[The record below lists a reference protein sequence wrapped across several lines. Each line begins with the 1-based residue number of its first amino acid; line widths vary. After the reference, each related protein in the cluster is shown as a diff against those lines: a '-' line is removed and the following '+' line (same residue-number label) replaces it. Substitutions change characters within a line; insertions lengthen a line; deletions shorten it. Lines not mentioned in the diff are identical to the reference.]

1 MNWDDVRQFLMV
13 AREGQ
18 MLGASRRLGISQSNL
33 SRRVAAL
40 ETAFGR
46 RLLDRT
52 TRGSTLTAA
61 GTSLLAAAERME
73 AELLSATSAAASVSA
88 VSGTVRIG
96 APDGFGGVFLA
107 PKLGL
112 LRQRHPQLRIQLVP
126 MPRNF
131 SLSEREADVAIVI
144 GRPSAGRL
152 RVRKLTDYSVGLY
165 AAPSYL
171 AGHGVPQTIDDLER
185 HQLVGYVEDLLHSKE
200 LAYHAEIAPR
210 WRSSIEVATAIGQ
223 LEAVS
228 SGAGIGILHDF
239 MVTSAHGLTRI
250 LPEAGARREYWLAWH
265 ENLHAS
271 PAVQAVLAFIAEVVQ
286 EHRRTFVG

>member
-18 MLGASRRLGISQSNL
+18 MLGASRRLGVSQSNL
-33 SRRVAAL
+33 SRRIAAL
-40 ETAFGR
+40 EAGFGQ
-46 RLLDRT
+46 RLLERT

-61 GTSLLAAAERME
+61 GKSLFAAAERME
-73 AELLSATSAAASVSA
+73 AELLSATSAAASVAA

-107 PKLGL
+107 PKLWL
-112 LRQRHPQLRIQLVP
+112 LRERHPHLRIQLVP

-152 RVRKLTDYSVGLY
+152 RVRKLTDYRVGLY
-165 AAPSYL
+165 AASSYL
-171 AGHGVPQTIDDLER
+171 AGREPPETVDDLQQ

-223 LEAVS
+223 LEAVK

-239 MVTSAHGLTRI
+239 MAVGEQGLRRI
-250 LPEAGARREYWLAWH
+250 LPEATARREYWLAWH
-265 ENLHAS
+265 ENLHPS
-271 PAVQAVLAFIAEVVQ
+271 PAVQAVLAFIVEIVQ
-286 EHRRTFVG
+286 AHRKTFAG

>member
-1 MNWDDVRQFLMV
+1 MNWDDVRHFLMV

-33 SRRVAAL
+33 SRRIAAL
-40 ETAFGR
+40 ERAFGR

-61 GTSLLAAAERME
+61 GKSLFAAAERME
-73 AELLSATSAAASVSA
+73 AELLSATSAAALVAA

-107 PKLGL
+107 PKLGR
-112 LRQRHPQLRIQLVP
+112 LRERHPHLSIQLVP

-152 RVRKLTDYSVGLY
+152 RVRKLTDYTVGLY

-171 AGHGVPQTIDDLER
+171 GGHGVPQSIDDLER

-239 MVTSAHGLTRI
+239 MVASAYGLTRI
-250 LPEAGARREYWLAWH
+250 LPETGARREYWLAWH

-271 PAVQAVLAFIAEVVQ
+271 PAVQAVLAFIVEVVQ
-286 EHRRTFVG
+286 EHRRAFTS